1 VLIAS
6 STSRLQG
13 RVLWEMID
21 FLLSGLSFVL
31 VGLQLRSPHLVKSM
45 SA

>member
-1 VLIAS
+1 
-6 STSRLQG
+6 
-13 RVLWEMID
+13 MID